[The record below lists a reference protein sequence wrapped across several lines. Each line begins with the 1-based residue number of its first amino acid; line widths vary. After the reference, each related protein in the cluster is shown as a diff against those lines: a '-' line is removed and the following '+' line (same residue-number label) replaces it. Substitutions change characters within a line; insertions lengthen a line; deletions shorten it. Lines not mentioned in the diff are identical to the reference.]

1 MLTSKLT
8 RTAAGFFW
16 IGVVLTVV
24 SITLVFAHNTEWFKP
39 FDRGDLPLLW
49 VFAILAA
56 VAFLATELCQAM
68 SHRSGEANDQ
78 SSQPVPLMDKVSKQE
93 FLSFMETEFDR
104 LDKEKSGELDVKALR
119 SSHSLEFGNLAL
131 GRLTR
136 NH

>member
-24 SITLVFAHNTEWFKP
+24 SITLVFAHNTEWFRP

-49 VFAILAA
+49 VFAVLAA
-56 VAFLATELCQAM
+56 VAFLATELCQSAL
-68 SHRSGEANDQ
+68 HRSREAADHTP
-78 SSQPVPLMDKVSKQE
+78 QPVLPVDKLSKQE

-104 LDKEKSGELDVKALR
+104 LDKDKIGELDLKALR
-119 SSHSLEFGNLAL
+119 SSHSREFGNPAL

>member
-24 SITLVFAHNTEWFKP
+24 SITLVFAHNTEWFRP

-49 VFAILAA
+49 VFAVLAA
-56 VAFLATELCQAM
+56 LAFLVTELCQSAF
-68 SHRSGEANDQ
+68 HRSRDANDR
-78 SSQPVPLMDKVSKQE
+78 SSQPVPPMDKLSKQE

-104 LDKEKSGELDVKALR
+104 LDKEKIGELDLKALR
-119 SSHSLEFGNLAL
+119 SSRSRGLGNLAM